1 MCTENSTELLEI
13 SGHDGDQD
21 KPWAATGKIT
31 GPESVVID
39 LSSVGLGAAVE
50 GKWTGTGMVWTDGGE
65 VIEGNGV
72 DSWVKV
78 AYMTPS
84 TMFCQVLHMTLKWRS
99 SVYAPRAADATS

>member
-1 MCTENSTELLEI
+1 MCQNPGWPRVIGFAENSTELLEI

-21 KPWAATGKIT
+21 KPWAATGEIT

-65 VIEGNGV
+65 VVEGNGV

-78 AYMTPS
+78 AYDPKYYVLPS
-84 TMFCQVLHMTLKWRS
+84 TTHDTNVAK
-99 SVYAPRAADATS
+99 